1 MTFRGSLQDIRLFI
15 AAYEERSFSGA
26 ARRVNSSQSGVS
38 HHMRHIEEMLG
49 VTLFT
54 RKRSGVLVTPAAD
67 MLYRECVEAVR
78 GIDRA
83 AMGLSTFAKGYQGE
97 FSVAIQPAIAHR
109 LVAPTL
115 LRFNALYPNARVRII
130 ESVAEQM
137 GQLIKSGEVE
147 FAISAR
153 YDDDPAIQSR
163 HLLSAPECVVSSAE
177 RRPRHKKLNLVI
189 PILKERRRVAII
201 DSLQSQNIEIGSIVE
216 INSALAIL
224 DLVGRSEWATVAP
237 CLIADPS
244 GQDRFRLRPLV
255 KPEMLFKVI
264 LLQPASAELSQGAA
278 DFIELLI
285 NEASHNVTKWRQNF
299 SRSVM

>member
-1 MTFRGSLQDIRLFI
+1 
-15 AAYEERSFSGA
+15 
-26 ARRVNSSQSGVS
+26 
-38 HHMRHIEEMLG
+38 MRHIEELLG

-54 RKRSGVLVTPAAD
+54 RKRSGVLSTPAAD

-83 AMGLSTFAKGYQGE
+83 AAGLSVFAKGYQGE
-97 FSVAIQPAIAHR
+97 FSVAVQPAIAHR

-115 LRFNALYPNARVRII
+115 LRFNALYPNVRVRIV
-130 ESVAEQM
+130 ESVVEQM

-163 HLLSAPECVVSSAE
+163 HLLSAPECIVSGAQNPALDGAGKQ
-177 RRPRHKKLNLVI
+177 RLNLVI
-189 PILKERRRVAII
+189 PVLKERRRAAII
-201 DSLQSQNIEIGSIVE
+201 DSLQSQSIEIGSVVE

-237 CLIADPS
+237 CLIVDPS
-244 GQDRFRLRPLV
+244 GQDRFQLRPLV
-255 KPEMLFKVI
+255 RPEVLFKVI
-264 LLQPASAELSQGAA
+264 LLQPASIELSQGA
-278 DFIELLI
+278 DEFVELLV
-285 NEASHNVTKWRQNF
+285 NEASNNVAMWRQSF
-299 SRSVM
+299 SHLAL